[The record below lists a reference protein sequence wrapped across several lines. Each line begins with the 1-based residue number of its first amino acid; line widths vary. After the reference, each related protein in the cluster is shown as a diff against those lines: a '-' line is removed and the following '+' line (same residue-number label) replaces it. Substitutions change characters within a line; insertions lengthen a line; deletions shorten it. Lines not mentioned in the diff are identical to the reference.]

1 MMTLITGASGSGKS
15 LFAEQYIDK
24 KRKDEQDL
32 VYLATMKPYGEETK
46 KKITRHK
53 EQRCQKGFQTIE
65 CYEKIEQ
72 LKLPIKD
79 CCVLL
84 ECLSNLLAN
93 EMYPE
98 IEEGSEEEA
107 RVQLKNEKEIVF
119 PAIVQ
124 KIYQGILHLEEQ
136 CQHLVIVTNEIF
148 SEPLPKWEDSAIYTK
163 NLGLLNQRLAN
174 HAKKVYEVI
183 AGVPILHKQ
192 MECLEIQ
199 EKSRFTTIKGKEI
212 WKKREREESMLEKK
226 ILVLGGAFQGKTK
239 WAKEYW
245 QIPKEDCFDVRKSD
259 FNKETKTLYQSKL
272 VAHIEKMVEWYCQH
286 EVEEE
291 SQTSQQD
298 LEKCWVKIEKLWE
311 NAKNPILIVDEIGY
325 GMVPMERNHRRY
337 RELAGRMTCKL
348 AEQADEV
355 YRVIAGIPQRLK

>member
-15 LFAEQYIDK
+15 LFAEQYIEK
-24 KRKDEQDL
+24 KRKEEQDL

-46 KKITRHK
+46 KKIHRHK
-53 EQRCQKGFQTIE
+53 EQRCEKNFQTLE
-65 CYEKIEQ
+65 CYENIEQ
-72 LKLPIKD
+72 LELPTKNS
-79 CCVLL
+79 CVLL

-107 RVQLKNEKEIVF
+107 RVPLKNEKEIVF

-148 SEPLPKWEDSAIYTK
+148 SEPLPKWKDSSIYTR

-174 HAKKVYEVI
+174 HANKVYEVI
-183 AGVPILHKQ
+183 AGVPIFHKQ

-199 EKSRFTTIKGKEI
+199 EKSRCTTTKGKEI
-212 WKKREREESMLEKK
+212 WEKGESEESMLEKK

-245 QIPKEDCFDVRKSD
+245 KIPKEDCFDVREED
-259 FNKETKTLYQSKL
+259 FKKETKRLYEAKL

-286 EVEEE
+286 EVEGKN
-291 SQTSQQD
+291 QTSVQD
-298 LEKCWVKIEKLWE
+298 LEKCWIKIEKLW
-311 NAKNPILIVDEIGY
+311 KDGKFSILVVDEIGY
-325 GMVPMERNHRRY
+325 GMVPMKRNDRRY
-337 RELAGRMTCKL
+337 RELTGRITCKF

>member
-24 KRKDEQDL
+24 KRKEEQDL

-46 KKITRHK
+46 KKINRHK
-53 EQRCQKGFQTIE
+53 EQRGGKKFQTVE
-65 CYEKIEQ
+65 CYENIEQ
-72 LKLPIKD
+72 LELPTKN

-98 IEEGSEEEA
+98 IEEGSE
-107 RVQLKNEKEIVF
+107 KEIAF
-119 PAIVQ
+119 PSIIQ

-148 SEPLPKWEDSAIYTK
+148 SEPLPKWEDSVIYK
-163 NLGLLNQRLAN
+163 RNLGLLNQMLAN
-174 HAKKVYEVI
+174 HAKVVYEVVAGIPI
-183 AGVPILHKQ
+183 AHKQ
-192 MECLEIQ
+192 MEGFEIQ
-199 EKSRFTTIKGKEI
+199 EEFKDTAIKGQENWEKG
-212 WKKREREESMLEKK
+212 EREERMSEKK

-245 QIPKEDCFDVRKSD
+245 HIPKEDCFDGRESD
-259 FNKETKTLYQSKL
+259 FKKETERLYEAKL
-272 VAHIEKMVEWYCQH
+272 VAHIEKMVEWYCQD
-286 EVEEE
+286 EVEEK
-291 SQTSQQD
+291 SQTSLQD
-298 LEKCWVKIEKLWE
+298 LEKCWIKIEKMW
-311 NAKNPILIVDEIGY
+311 KNGNYPVLIVDEMGY
-325 GMVPMERNHRRY
+325 GMVPMERTDRRY
-337 RELAGRMTCKL
+337 RELTGRITCKL